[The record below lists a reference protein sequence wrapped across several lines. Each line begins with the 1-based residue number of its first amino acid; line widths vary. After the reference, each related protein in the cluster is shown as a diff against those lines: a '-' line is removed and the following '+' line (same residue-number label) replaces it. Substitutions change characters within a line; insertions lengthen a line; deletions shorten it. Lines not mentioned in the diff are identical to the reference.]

1 MQNND
6 KSLDKLLDLAS
17 KKTGANRE
25 ALRSAVSGGDIN
37 KVLFA
42 LNSADAEK
50 LKNALQN
57 KAETEK
63 LLRSEQ
69 AQELI
74 RKLSGGK

>member
-17 KKTGANRE
+17 KKTGANRDV
-25 ALRSAVSGGDIN
+25 LRSAVSGGDIN
-37 KVLFA
+37 KVLSA